1 MAAGLAGVEMT
12 KTTTGNIIFVAAL
25 GAVLGLLGNEVKGLQ
40 DWGQSITPSFIGTA
54 LMHLGTVIGAYV
66 GGRLIPTSGQ

>member
-12 KTTTGNIIFVAAL
+12 KTTTGNIIFIAAL
-25 GAVLGLLGNEVKGLQ
+25 GAVLGLLGNEVKELQ
-40 DWGQSITPSFIGTA
+40 DWGQSVTPSFIGTA

-66 GGRLIPTSGQ
+66 GGRLIPTGG